1 MLLNKKQKVFS
12 FIIATFFFIQPFSL
26 TGANVIVSADTIH
39 PNEELQK
46 PETKEVALPELF
58 ENVQKHSEEKLTEVA
73 DASEITTLID
83 ENDNVRAAE
92 ITNVNSDETIVITN
106 NGDSVIIETTII
118 GDNGESKTTQEIFP
132 IIRENTQDN
141 LLQSRLVYSGWSYT
155 HLAVGRNAFSVV
167 AGMAISKITAAFAA
181 IFGISGA
188 AASFAV
194 GYMGIKSGMSA
205 ANLAKYLD
213 SNGNGWIALYK
224 RYVRNYKGGP
234 IIGTQHR
241 TY

>member
-12 FIIATFFFIQPFSL
+12 FIVATLFFIQPFSL
-26 TGANVIVSADTIH
+26 TGANVIVSADTIQS
-39 PNEELQK
+39 NEELQN
-46 PETKEVALPELF
+46 PETKEVDSPELF
-58 ENVQKHSEEKLTEVA
+58 EDVQKHSEEELTEVA
-73 DASEITTLID
+73 DTSEITTLID
-83 ENDNVRAAE
+83 ENENVQAAE

-106 NGDSVIIETTII
+106 NGDSVIIETTVID
-118 GDNGESKTTQEIFP
+118 DNGESKTTQEIFP
-132 IIRENTQDN
+132 IIRENTKDN

-181 IFGISGA
+181 MFGISGA

-194 GYMGIKSGMSA
+194 GYMGIRSGMTA
-205 ANLAKYLD
+205 ANLAKHLD

-224 RYVRNYKGGP
+224 RYVRNYKGGSV
-234 IIGTQHR
+234 IGTQHR